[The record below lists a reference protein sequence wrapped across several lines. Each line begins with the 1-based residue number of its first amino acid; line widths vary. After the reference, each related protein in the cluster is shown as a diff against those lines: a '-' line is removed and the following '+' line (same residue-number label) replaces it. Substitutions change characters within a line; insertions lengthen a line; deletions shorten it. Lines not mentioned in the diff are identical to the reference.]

1 MNTLATMP
9 KYEKYKD
16 SKVLNIG
23 LIPQHWNVKKL
34 KFMAAV
40 NSNSLSENSPRNMLL
55 EYVDIGSVSFEYG
68 IEKTEVHIFKEAP
81 SRARR
86 LAQEGDVVISTVRT
100 YLKAIAYVDDE
111 ASKYVYSTGFAVI
124 SPRGSLS
131 SNYLGYLVKSNSF
144 THQVDLVAKGMSYPA
159 INTTELSNLYL
170 LDVPESEQHLIA
182 KFLNHKIANIDEAI
196 AIKNKQISLLKERK
210 QIIIQQAVT
219 RGLEL
224 TVPMKDSGVDWI
236 GVIPEHWEVKRAK
249 YIFDEVDERSKTGDE
264 ELLSVSHMTGVTPRS
279 EKNVNMFMA
288 EDYSGSKLCRENDLV
303 INIMWAWMG
312 ALGVSSQ
319 VGIVSPS
326 YGVYRQKVKDTFNPV
341 YLEYLLKSTK
351 YVEYYNKVST
361 GLHSSRLR
369 FYGHMMFAMKI
380 GYPPI
385 DEQNDIISYLDEQ
398 TKLIDE
404 AVKVQDEQIVK
415 LT

>member
-159 INTTELSNLYL
+159 
-170 LDVPESEQHLIA
+170 
-182 KFLNHKIANIDEAI
+182 
-196 AIKNKQISLLKERK
+196 
-210 QIIIQQAVT
+210 
-219 RGLEL
+219 
-224 TVPMKDSGVDWI
+224 
-236 GVIPEHWEVKRAK
+236 
-249 YIFDEVDERSKTGDE
+249 
-264 ELLSVSHMTGVTPRS
+264 
-279 EKNVNMFMA
+279 
-288 EDYSGSKLCRENDLV
+288 
-303 INIMWAWMG
+303 
-312 ALGVSSQ
+312 
-319 VGIVSPS
+319 
-326 YGVYRQKVKDTFNPV
+326 
-341 YLEYLLKSTK
+341 
-351 YVEYYNKVST
+351 
-361 GLHSSRLR
+361 
-369 FYGHMMFAMKI
+369 
-380 GYPPI
+380 
-385 DEQNDIISYLDEQ
+385 
-398 TKLIDE
+398 
-404 AVKVQDEQIVK
+404 
-415 LT
+415 